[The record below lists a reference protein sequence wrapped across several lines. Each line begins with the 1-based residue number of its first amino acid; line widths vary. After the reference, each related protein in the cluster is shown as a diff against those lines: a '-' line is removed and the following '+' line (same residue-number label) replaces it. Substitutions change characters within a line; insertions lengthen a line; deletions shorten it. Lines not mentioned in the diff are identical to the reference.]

1 MTAAAGRRQT
11 MTIARVAAWRVA
23 TRKFREH
30 FDACI
35 ECGAYLCP
43 EGYVLDRRADRLGD
57 SLPPHAVKMA
67 RSIEAEHRS
76 RRPDAPMA
84 AAIFV
89 AMIAGAALI
98 GIPFILALWPWR

>member
-1 MTAAAGRRQT
+1 MTAATDRRQT

-23 TRKFREH
+23 RRKFKEH

-43 EGYVLDRRADRLGD
+43 EGFVLDRRADRLGD
-57 SLPPHAVKMA
+57 SLPPHAVAMA
-67 RSIEAEHRS
+67 RSIEAKHT